1 MLYYTMPNKHHD
13 QKYTKTRLDHYERLQ
28 KQLDAH
34 ETRKSLVEFRKNV
47 LDKQK
52 KMNYQNEYDRI
63 RGLLSQTIIPRQTR
77 EYLETRKKNLAELGA
92 RAISGIA

>member
-1 MLYYTMPNKHHD
+1 M
-13 QKYTKTRLDHYERLQ
+13 
-28 KQLDAH
+28 
-34 ETRKSLVEFRKNV
+34 KNV